1 MSVMLSEKLED
12 ALNAQL
18 NWEIYSAHIYLSMAS
33 HFSNE
38 GLAGFSAWMYAQ
50 YQEEMFH
57 AMRFFNYINEAGGH
71 ARLGTIDAPQHH
83 WDSPLAAFEDAL
95 AHEKGVTARI
105 NDIANLAVEER
116 NHAVGI
122 FLQWFISEQVEEEDT
137 VSDVVGKLKLVGDGG
152 GLFMLDRDLGTRV
165 FTPPT
170 NA

>member
-1 MSVMLSEKLED
+1 MLSEKMQD
-12 ALNAQL
+12 ALNAQM
-18 NWEIYSAHIYLSMAS
+18 NWEIYSAHIYLSMAA
-33 HFSNE
+33 HFSKE
-38 GLAGFSAWMYAQ
+38 GLSGFSTWMYAQ

-71 ARLGTIDAPQHH
+71 AKLGVIDAPQYS
-83 WDSPLAAFEDAL
+83 WETPLAAFENAL
-95 AHEKGVTARI
+95 EHEQGVTARI
-105 NDIANLAVEER
+105 NALADLAVAER

-122 FLQWFISEQVEEEDT
+122 FLQWFITEQVEEEDT
-137 VSDVVGKLKLVGDGG
+137 VGAIVGKLRMLGDGG

>member
-1 MSVMLSEKLED
+1 MLSQKMEN
-12 ALNAQL
+12 ALNDQM
-18 NWEIYSAHIYLSMAS
+18 NWEIYSAHIYLSMS
-33 HFSNE
+33 SDFSRK
-38 GLAGFSAWMYAQ
+38 GLPGIAQWMLAQ

-71 ARLGTIDAPQHH
+71 AKLGVIDAPPYE
-83 WDSPLAAFEDAL
+83 WESPLKAFEVALEHEQGVTSRINAL
-95 AHEKGVTARI
+95 A
-105 NDIANLAVEER
+105 DLAMEER

-137 VSDVVGKLKLVGDGG
+137 VGDIVGKLKMVGDGG

-170 NA
+170 TA

>member
-1 MSVMLSEKLED
+1 
-12 ALNAQL
+12 
-18 NWEIYSAHIYLSMAS
+18 
-33 HFSNE
+33 
-38 GLAGFSAWMYAQ
+38 
-50 YQEEMFH
+50 
-57 AMRFFNYINEAGGH
+57 
-71 ARLGTIDAPQHH
+71 
-83 WDSPLAAFEDAL
+83 
-95 AHEKGVTARI
+95 VTARI

-170 NA
+170 DA

>member
-1 MSVMLSEKLED
+1 MLSEKLED
-12 ALNAQL
+12 ALNAQM
-18 NWEIYSAHIYLSMAS
+18 NWEIYSAHIYLSMSS
-33 HFSNE
+33 HFASE
-38 GLAGFSAWMYAQ
+38 GLSGFAAWMYAQ

-71 ARLGTIDAPQHH
+71 ARLGTIDAPQQS
-83 WDSPLAAFEDAL
+83 WKTPLEAFEEAL

-105 NDIANLAVEER
+105 NSIADLAMDER

-122 FLQWFISEQVEEEDT
+122 FLQWFISEQVEEEDS
-137 VSDVVGKLKLVGDGG
+137 VSDAVGKLKMVGDGG